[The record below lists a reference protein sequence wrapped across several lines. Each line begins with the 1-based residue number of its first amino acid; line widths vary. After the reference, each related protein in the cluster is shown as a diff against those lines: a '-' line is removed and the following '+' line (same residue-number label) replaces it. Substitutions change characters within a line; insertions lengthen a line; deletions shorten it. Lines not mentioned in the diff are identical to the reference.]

1 MRIEDADFGGVQI
14 IHLEPCI
21 DDRGSFTR
29 LFCQKTFLQAGLNA
43 NWPQIN
49 CSFTRR
55 RGSVRGLHF
64 QEAPAEEI
72 KLVTCVS
79 GAVFDVVLDV
89 RPQSATFGQ
98 WRAYE
103 LSEQNSTC
111 LFIPAGFAHG
121 FQCLSDDCRM
131 SYLMSCEFHPTLAR
145 GVRYN
150 DPSLAI
156 LWPLSVTCISDKDA
170 ALPLLRA
177 TE

>member
-1 MRIEDADFGGVQI
+1 MRIEDAGFGGVQL
-14 IHLEPCI
+14 IHLEPHN
-21 DDRGSFTR
+21 DDRGIFTR

-49 CSFTRR
+49 GSFTRR

-64 QEAPAEEI
+64 QVAPAEEI

-111 LFIPAGFAHG
+111 IYIPEGFAHG
-121 FQCLSDDCRM
+121 FQCLRDDCRM
-131 SYLMSCEFHPTLAR
+131 CYLMSCEFHPELAR

-156 LWPLSVTCISDKDA
+156 PWPLAVTCISDKDA